1 MLPQILEATTESGVQ
16 ETVYSVL
23 TFTPAQ
29 IKLGILTIIVIG
41 IAIYF
46 IVRPTPEKTKSAE
59 DFLTSLATQ
68 IMAIILANIDYRVDG
83 FDGTIELSFDDFKKK
98 IIDMVYDEAWDF
110 VQKAV
115 AKAVEDGKIDGL
127 ASKYIK
133 KESVEKLVQVI
144 LSRDNIQTKFKS
156 AFDTIIDKFNE
167 QTEKENEE
175 AAKFAEECEKAPLE
189 DGGSVDTS
197 EVEIFANDNEATPDD
212 FNEEDI
218 IEYIE

>member
-29 IKLGILTIIVIG
+29 IKLGILTVLVIG

-46 IVRPTPEKTKSAE
+46 ILRPTPEKTKSAE

-98 IIDMVYDEAWDF
+98 IVDMVYDEAWDF
-110 VQKAV
+110 VQNAV

-133 KESVEKLVQVI
+133 KESVEKLVEI
-144 LSRDNIQTKFKS
+144 IISRDNIQTKFKDG
-156 AFDTIIDKFNE
+156 FDTIINKFNE
-167 QTEKENEE
+167 QTEKENDE

-189 DGGSVDTS
+189 DGDSVDTS
-197 EVEIFANDNEATPDD
+197 EIEIFANDNEATP
-212 FNEEDI
+212 EDI
-218 IEYIE
+218 NEDDLVEYIE